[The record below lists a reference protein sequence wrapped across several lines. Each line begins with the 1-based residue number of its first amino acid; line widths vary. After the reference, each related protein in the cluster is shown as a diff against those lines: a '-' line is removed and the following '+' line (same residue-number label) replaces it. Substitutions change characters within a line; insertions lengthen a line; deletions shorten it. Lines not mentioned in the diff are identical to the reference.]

1 MSNKF
6 LGLNSINVLKAY
18 IDEAI
23 VTNENNTRG
32 LKTVTVQAYTY
43 VKNDMN
49 IPNISGGSFDPVGS
63 VITYPTGWDSLKN
76 VIDNL
81 KDEEGNVITLD
92 DALANGVIYMS
103 VGTIGKD
110 NSTNNSW
117 SRPMIV
123 SGQNGA
129 DGADGAA
136 FKFSYTI
143 DGEYSEDVLQLL
155 DEDGKREI
163 YYQYKA
169 VGAEEWSSPMIW
181 AKYTTD
187 GRNGND
193 GCQALYRYCA
203 TGKDEEGNMIVPVA
217 PASSTD
223 ENWNNTILNVSISE
237 ETPYLWMST
246 ANVIAGKTLEESE
259 ANGVYA
265 GWSDPILFSKLG
277 LDGNVPDYN
286 ITLYTMGAEE
296 DGLIKPDAPVFGEI
310 DEETGEY
317 KEFFT
322 LDVVKENNP
331 TWVEVPTDDAQ
342 YWWMC
347 TFKVRGLDN
356 KVLEIGSLKRYNG
369 VDGEAQPG
377 EWSEMCYRW
386 SENQTMPEL
395 HLIEGASYPEDW
407 SPQYPVPQPVG
418 PETTLWMT
426 IGKFKGMNEDGT
438 PHLVGDWSE
447 PVRLTGPA
455 GPLSYDYRLELR
467 YAEGTASTPYANAT
481 WQADP
486 GEVYLNNTYMYM
498 WVKPYLV
505 YYKMKYTD
513 EPKADGTYD
522 IVQVNTV
529 PDGVIKEFTPY
540 RASGLNGDNGNTK
553 NKLMYNFAE
562 TNIEINSF
570 ANENL
575 YIYNGADGIT
585 YNLNYNQIDF
595 ETGYT
600 GKFSNV
606 GSGNMTITTVE
617 PYAFIGSGK
626 IAADKIVNIVVAPHE
641 TIELVCYKMDT
652 EKSFIVIGKEI

>member
-6 LGLNSINVLKAY
+6 LGLNSINVLKKY

-23 VTNENNTRG
+23 VMNENNTRG

-43 VKNDMN
+43 VENGN
-49 IPNISGGSFDPVGS
+49 SIPNISGGSFDPVGS
-63 VITYPTGWDSLKN
+63 VITYPTGWNSLKA
-76 VIDNL
+76 VL
-81 KDEEGNVITLD
+81 DEFVDENG
-92 DALANGVIYMS
+92 DALDLNDVLSNGVIYMS

-117 SRPMIV
+117 SRPIIV

-129 DGADGAA
+129 DGADGAS
-136 FKFSYTI
+136 FRFSYTI
-143 DGEYSEDVLQLL
+143 DGDYSDDVLQLL

-169 VGAEEWSSPMIW
+169 VGADKWSSPMIW

-193 GCQALYRYCA
+193 GVELLHQYCV
-203 TGKDEEGNMIVPVA
+203 TSINDIDETTKEPIVPNDSNVWVNDLLNIGL
-217 PASSTD
+217 SQ
-223 ENWNNTILNVSISE
+223 EN
-237 ETPYLWMST
+237 PYLWVRTQLITAGSSPSNAWST
-246 ANVIAGKTLEESE
+246 PV
-259 ANGVYA
+259 
-265 GWSDPILFSKLG
+265 LFSKMG
-277 LDGNVPDYN
+277 LDGNVPDYSV
-286 ITLYTMGAEE
+286 TLYTMGAEE
-296 DGLIKPDAPVFGEI
+296 DGLIKPDAPEFVEDKTI
-310 DEETGEY
+310 DEY
-317 KEFFT
+317 KVE
-322 LDVVKENNP
+322 P
-331 TWVEVPTDDAQ
+331 WVEVPTDEAQ

-407 SPQYPVPQPVG
+407 STQYPVPQPVG

-467 YAEGTASTPYANAT
+467 YAEGTASTPYINAT
-481 WQADP
+481 WQDDP
-486 GEVYLNNTYMYM
+486 GKVYLNNTYMYM
-498 WVKPYLV
+498 WVKPHLV
-505 YYKMKYTD
+505 YYKMKYSD

-626 IAADKIVNIVVAPHE
+626 IATDKIVNVVVAPHE
-641 TIELVCYKMDT
+641 TIELVCYKTDT

>member
-6 LGLNSINVLKAY
+6 LGLNSINVLKKY

-23 VTNENNTRG
+23 VMNENNTRG

-43 VKNDMN
+43 VENGN
-49 IPNISGGSFDPVGS
+49 SIPNISGGSFDPVGS
-63 VITYPTGWDSLKN
+63 VITYPTGWNSLKA
-76 VIDNL
+76 VLDAFV
-81 KDEEGNVITLD
+81 DEDGNALD
-92 DALANGVIYMS
+92 LNDVLSSGVIYMS

-136 FKFSYTI
+136 FRFSYAI
-143 DGEYSEDVLQLL
+143 DGEYSSDVLEIAN
-155 DEDGKREI
+155 EDGKREI

-169 VGAEEWSSPMIW
+169 DGAEEWSSPMIW

-193 GCQALYRYCA
+193 GVELLHQYCV
-203 TGKDEEGNMIVPVA
+203 TSINDIDETTKAPIVPNDSNVWVNDLLNIGL
-217 PASSTD
+217 SQ
-223 ENWNNTILNVSISE
+223 EN
-237 ETPYLWMST
+237 PYLWVRTQLITAGSSPSNAWST
-246 ANVIAGKTLEESE
+246 PV
-259 ANGVYA
+259 
-265 GWSDPILFSKLG
+265 LFSKMG
-277 LDGNVPDYN
+277 LDGNVPDYSV
-286 ITLYTMGAEE
+286 TLYTMGAEE

-331 TWVEVPTDDAQ
+331 TWVEVPTDEAQ

-356 KVLEIGSLKRYNG
+356 KVLEIGSIKRYNG

-377 EWSEMCYRW
+377 EWSEVCYRW
-386 SENQTMPEL
+386 SEDQTMPEL

-438 PHLVGDWSE
+438 PCLIGDWSE

-467 YAEGTASTPYANAT
+467 YAEGTASTPYTNAT
-481 WQADP
+481 WQDDP
-486 GEVYLNNTYMYM
+486 GKVYLNNTYMYM
-498 WVKPYLV
+498 WVKPHLV
-505 YYKMKYTD
+505 YYKMKYSD

-562 TNIEINSF
+562 TTVEINSF

-575 YIYNGADGIT
+575 YIYNGSTGIT

-626 IAADKIVNIVVAPHE
+626 VAADKVVSVVVAPQE
-641 TIELVCYKMDT
+641 TIELVCYKTDT

>member
-6 LGLNSINVLKAY
+6 LGLNSINVLKKY

-23 VTNENNTRG
+23 VMNENNTRG

-43 VKNDMN
+43 VENGN
-49 IPNISGGSFDPVGS
+49 SIPNISGGSFDPVGS
-63 VITYPTGWDSLKN
+63 VITYPTGWNSLKA
-76 VIDNL
+76 VL
-81 KDEEGNVITLD
+81 DEFVDENG
-92 DALANGVIYMS
+92 DALDLNDVLSSGVIYMS

-136 FKFSYTI
+136 FRFSYAI
-143 DGEYSEDVLQLL
+143 DGEYSSDVLEIAN
-155 DEDGKREI
+155 EDGKREI

-169 VGAEEWSSPMIW
+169 DGAEEWSSPMIW

-193 GCQALYRYCA
+193 GVELLHQYCV
-203 TGKDEEGNMIVPVA
+203 TSINDIDETTKAPIVPNDSNVWVNDLLNIGL
-217 PASSTD
+217 SQ
-223 ENWNNTILNVSISE
+223 EN
-237 ETPYLWMST
+237 PYLWVRTQLITAGSSPSNAWST
-246 ANVIAGKTLEESE
+246 PV
-259 ANGVYA
+259 
-265 GWSDPILFSKLG
+265 LFSKMG
-277 LDGNVPDYN
+277 LDGNVPDYSV
-286 ITLYTMGAEE
+286 TLYTMGAEE

-331 TWVEVPTDDAQ
+331 TWVEVPTDEAQ

-356 KVLEIGSLKRYNG
+356 KVLEIGSIKRYNG

-377 EWSEMCYRW
+377 EWSEVCYRW
-386 SENQTMPEL
+386 SEDQTMPEL

-438 PHLVGDWSE
+438 PCLIGDWSE

-467 YAEGTASTPYANAT
+467 YAEGTASTPYTNAT
-481 WQADP
+481 WQDDP
-486 GEVYLNNTYMYM
+486 GKVYLNNTYMYM
-498 WVKPYLV
+498 WVKPHLV
-505 YYKMKYTD
+505 YYKMKYSD

-562 TNIEINSF
+562 TTVEINSF

-575 YIYNGADGIT
+575 YIYNGSTGIT

-626 IAADKIVNIVVAPHE
+626 VAADKVVSVVVAPQE
-641 TIELVCYKMDT
+641 TIELVCYKTDT